1 MGCLACSGF
10 CELGTCGRWRKHR
23 FRLLVN
29 TRCPR
34 LLCFQYVV
42 QNWSERSVAW
52 AEVRKQVAW
61 TEFLLCNNFLRSW
74 SGYIPISWGEDVRKE
89 ERIFAIKLKVK
100 RYPRA
105 LLLMSYQ
112 ASPTRPRSDIK
123 TLGFIRRPQVTYL
136 GFNRRFVGY
145 FGWSFQ
151 EQTLSERKRRYTQE
165 QILPFFGGRRKHDM
179 GFEG

>member
-1 MGCLACSGF
+1 MSSIALLPICCPELKREVCCVSG
-10 CELGTCGRWRKHR
+10 
-23 FRLLVN
+23 
-29 TRCPR
+29 
-34 LLCFQYVV
+34 
-42 QNWSERSVAW
+42 SEEA
-52 AEVRKQVAW
+52 VAW

-89 ERIFAIKLKVK
+89 ERISAIKLKVK

-123 TLGFIRRPQVTYL
+123 TFGFIRRPQVTYL

-151 EQTLSERKRRYTQE
+151 EQTLSERKRRYTQK